1 MQGIVSLQ
9 FLAAFNRF
17 LGGDKEVPRNA
28 MSELFHNLSWQA
40 LTNDNASIQVQVEAV
55 TALVQSINRLIQKQ
69 IYEQKKEQ
77 IQSGREVIEEL
88 TRKEKED
95 NKTEIEK
102 IEEKVVNDI
111 IQNGQTD
118 YTPYFE
124 PPAVKTEEEIDENR
138 KEWNKQFLEGELA
151 KNERDFEIIEDIEAK
166 NKIDLIKDAI
176 DPGDGIFTNEETG
189 HLDYTRTERN
199 EPAAPQLDPSVLKG
213 IGVFLQGMSQAVSE
227 QTSDDLPELK
237 YIPDVKYEEPEE
249 IKPNLQDILTQPEP
263 EDFIEDIKNIKEE
276 VKAEIE
282 DIFVKKES
290 EDENNDPLM
299 QEMPDIFEDG
309 EYDDT
314 EFVQQYI
321 PEFRRDQNRL
331 DLDVRARTTYTLVP
345 TEIKVEDD
353 DPAEILANPNVM
365 TILPPISDG
374 RIYVP
379 LPDFDEI
386 KPEIKSDIKE
396 EFVIPPPINIA
407 PTAMAITQDQ
417 SENDSDIDFKIEV
430 KKEKEMDFI
439 SSTVPIP
446 IEIDENKIVLTDDG
460 HVILTEPDNM
470 NVEYKPVILYS
481 EGVVQLPPEVEM
493 EEVKTKNLV
502 LKRKIPKNEIVNIK
516 KIRNDTKVTVRD
528 VKPLVEELGSMHSVD
543 VNTMRMLPWIDFNT
557 IIRETEVDKG
567 TQVILNL
574 LQNNLPDS
582 AEDIYYI
589 YHDEETNN
597 FSIEV
602 DEKSEEIQDFV
613 ESILVIDA
621 KLRNEDLSDT
631 KRKELK

>member
-1 MQGIVSLQ
+1 MTKYLPAINEFDEVKHDFLTNKNSKFLFHLFNKYQEDRGRPKFPIRHSTLTDDNYALSALQDRNWPCFTNRIIEFSQGFINLSDLQHSDATEINILNNARANFEIVKTVYNELFTSVGINLHEFFKNMGVLDKQRIDNDLTNNNFYPWDSQEDFIQQRILTTYRDFYYKTGRFPGRTTLIPVPRARVPDFIQSQDVLSPRSLYENYVGRDMQGIVSLQ

-17 LGGDKEVPRNA
+17 LGGDKEVSRNA

-40 LTNDNASIQVQVEAV
+40 LTNDNDSIQVQFEAV

-77 IQSGREVIEEL
+77 IQRGREVIEEL

-102 IEEKVVNDI
+102 IEEKFVNDI
-111 IQNGQTD
+111 IQNDQTD

-124 PPAVKTEEEIDENR
+124 PPVVKTEEKIDEDR

-166 NKIDLIKDAI
+166 NKVDLIKDAI

-213 IGVFLQGMSQAVSE
+213 IGIFLQGMPQAVSE
-227 QTSDDLPELK
+227 QTSDGLPELR

-276 VKAEIE
+276 VKTELE
-282 DIFVKKES
+282 D
-290 EDENNDPLM
+290 DENNDPLM
-299 QEMPDIFEDG
+299 QKMPEIFEDG
-309 EYDDT
+309 EFDDT
-314 EFVQQYI
+314 EFIQQYI
-321 PEFRRDQNRL
+321 PEFRSDQNRL
-331 DLDVRARTTYTLVP
+331 DLDVRARTTHALVP

-353 DPAEILANPNVM
+353 DPAEILANPNVT

-379 LPDFDEI
+379 LLYFDEI
-386 KPEIKSDIKE
+386 KPEITPAIKE

-407 PTAMAITQDQ
+407 PTAMAITPDQ
-417 SENDSDIDFKIEV
+417 SENDSDIDFK
-430 KKEKEMDFI
+430 
-439 SSTVPIP
+439 
-446 IEIDENKIVLTDDG
+446 G
-460 HVILTEPDNM
+460 
-470 NVEYKPVILYS
+470 
-481 EGVVQLPPEVEM
+481 G
-493 EEVKTKNLV
+493 
-502 LKRKIPKNEIVNIK
+502 
-516 KIRNDTKVTVRD
+516 
-528 VKPLVEELGSMHSVD
+528 GG
-543 VNTMRMLPWIDFNT
+543 
-557 IIRETEVDKG
+557 ET
-567 TQVILNL
+567 
-574 LQNNLPDS
+574 
-582 AEDIYYI
+582 
-589 YHDEETNN
+589 
-597 FSIEV
+597 
-602 DEKSEEIQDFV
+602 
-613 ESILVIDA
+613 
-621 KLRNEDLSDT
+621 
-631 KRKELK
+631 

>member
-1 MQGIVSLQ
+1 MSSLKIWEFWTNKRKDNDLTNNNFYPWDSQEDFIQQRILTTYRDFYYKTGRFPGRTTLIPVPRARGPDFIQSQDVLSPRSLYENYVGRDMQGIVSLQ

-17 LGGDKEVPRNA
+17 LGGDKEVSRNA

-40 LTNDNASIQVQVEAV
+40 LTNDNDSIQVQFEAV

-77 IQSGREVIEEL
+77 IQRGREVIEEL

-111 IQNGQTD
+111 IQNDQTD

-124 PPAVKTEEEIDENR
+124 PPAVKTEEKIDEDR

-166 NKIDLIKDAI
+166 NKVDLIKDAI

-213 IGVFLQGMSQAVSE
+213 IGIFLQGMSQAVSE
-227 QTSDDLPELK
+227 QTSDGLPELK

-276 VKAEIE
+276 VKTEVE
-282 DIFVKKES
+282 D
-290 EDENNDPLM
+290 DENNDPLM
-299 QEMPDIFEDG
+299 QKMPEIFEDG
-309 EYDDT
+309 EFDDT
-314 EFVQQYI
+314 EFIQQYI
-321 PEFRRDQNRL
+321 PEFLSDQNRL
-331 DLDVRARTTYTLVP
+331 DLDVRARTTHALVP

-353 DPAEILANPNVM
+353 DPAEILANLNVT

-379 LPDFDEI
+379 LLDFDEI
-386 KPEIKSDIKE
+386 KPEITPAIKE

-407 PTAMAITQDQ
+407 PTAMAITPDQ
-417 SENDSDIDFKIEV
+417 SENDSDIDFKGGGGGDVIR
-430 KKEKEMDFI
+430 
-439 SSTVPIP
+439 
-446 IEIDENKIVLTDDG
+446 KIVAAILRTDKLMSESTSRSERRSLQKVKDA
-460 HVILTEPDNM
+460 L
-470 NVEYKPVILYS
+470 ILYLRRI
-481 EGVVQLPPEVEM
+481 QA
-493 EEVKTKNLV
+493 
-502 LKRKIPKNEIVNIK
+502 
-516 KIRNDTKVTVRD
+516 
-528 VKPLVEELGSMHSVD
+528 
-543 VNTMRMLPWIDFNT
+543 NTL
-557 IIRETEVDKG
+557 
-567 TQVILNL
+567 
-574 LQNNLPDS
+574 
-582 AEDIYYI
+582 A
-589 YHDEETNN
+589 
-597 FSIEV
+597 
-602 DEKSEEIQDFV
+602 
-613 ESILVIDA
+613 DA
-621 KLRNEDLSDT
+621 LE
-631 KRKELK
+631 